1 MSQQPHTFEGRQ
13 LDRPHEDV
21 EDQGLAFDLT
31 TIQQRVSRRSVLSLF
46 GIGAGAG
53 VLAAC

>member
-1 MSQQPHTFEGRQ
+1 MSQQPQTFEGRQ

-46 GIGAGAG
+46 
-53 VLAAC
+53 